1 MSDGLVVRGVTKR
14 FGARPVLDGVDL
26 ACAEPGVTAI
36 FGGNGAGKSTLLAI
50 LAGVM
55 VPSGGEALLDGK
67 SLFAAATRRALGYV
81 PEAADAP
88 PHLLPDELVDLVAGL
103 KRAPRPPEALLD
115 ALGWSEL
122 ASRRIGALS
131 LGQRRRACLAAA
143 LVGEPRLLLLDEP
156 SNGLDHDRVGALVA
170 LLRARAAGGGLVV
183 LATHDE
189 ALADAL
195 GARRLRLANGRMMA
209 PSP

>member
-1 MSDGLVVRGVTKR
+1 VSAGRGLVVRGLAKR
-14 FGARPVLDGVDL
+14 FGARPVLAGVDL
-26 ACAEPGVTAI
+26 TCDAPGVTAL
-36 FGGNGAGKSTLLAI
+36 FGENGAGKSTLLAL

-55 VPSGGEALLDGK
+55 VASGGEALLDGK

-103 KRAPRPPEALLD
+103 KRAPRPPAALLD

-122 ASRRIGALS
+122 AARRIGALS

-143 LVGEPRLLLLDEP
+143 LVGDPRLLLLDEP
-156 SNGLDHDRVGALVA
+156 SNGLDHERTRALVE
-170 LLRARAAGGGLVV
+170 LLRARVAAGAIVIV
-183 LATHDE
+183 ATHDE

-195 GARRLRLANGRMMA
+195 SARRLRLAAGSL
-209 PSP
+209 SP